1 MKIPENTN
9 LSSSDMDVI
18 YELWETTARQVSMT
32 YGILVTVKHERS
44 GWQEP
49 ITRIYF
55 AVDDHEFESL
65 LTLKRALR
73 MKAFL

>member
-1 MKIPENTN
+1 MKIPTNCNLNTQDWDTI
-9 LSSSDMDVI
+9 SH
-18 YELWETTARQVSMT
+18 LWESTARQISMT
-32 YGILVTVKHERS
+32 YGVFVTVKNERN
-44 GWQEP
+44 GWGEP

-55 AVDDHEFESL
+55 TVDDHEFESL

>member
-1 MKIPENTN
+1 MKIPEDTN
-9 LSSSDMDVI
+9 LSSPDMDAT
-18 YELWETTARQVSMT
+18 YELWETTARQISMT
-32 YGILVTVKHERS
+32 HGILVTVKHERP
-44 GWQEP
+44 GWQGP